1 MYRLEE
7 YNKKRN
13 FSNTIEPIGKID
25 KKNRKR
31 FCIQHHIARKDHYD
45 FRFEYKGLLV
55 SFAIPKGPS
64 YNIKDKRLAI
74 HVEDHPT
81 SYINFEGVIK
91 DGYGKGI
98 VMLWD
103 IGTYTEIEKFDNT
116 FKKGYLK
123 FKLNGKRLKGNW
135 TLVKFK
141 NDNWLL
147 IKEKDDIKIFDD
159 INKFNTS
166 IKTNRTMDEIK
177 NGITITNP
185 NKIIKDNITKLDI
198 INYYKKVYDR
208 MSSYLN
214 NRIISTIRYVNNTA
228 FFKRHFHE
236 NKYLNK
242 VKNRNYYYINNIL
255 GLISEV
261 QMNSYEFHINNSDIS
276 DLKHPNI
283 MIFDLDPDKNLDL
296 KDVRDCVKNLKEILD
311 KLKLKSYLKTSGG
324 KGYHVIVPINEKFT
338 WNKVNKIAKDIVKIM
353 INKYPNKYTDNIRIK
368 NRENK
373 VFIDYFRNKES
384 ASCVAPYSLRIRDKI
399 TVSMPIKWNELYKV
413 KPDEIDIKTALKR
426 LKRVNPWE

>member
-1 MYRLEE
+1 MNRLEE

-25 KKNRKR
+25 KKNKKR
-31 FCIQHHIARKDHYD
+31 FCVQHHIARKDHYD
-45 FRFEYKGLLV
+45 FRLEYKGVLI

-64 YNIKDKRLAI
+64 YNTKDKRLSI
-74 HVEDHPT
+74 HVENHPT

-123 FKLNGKRLKGNW
+123 FKLNGKRLKGHW

-141 NDNWLL
+141 DDNWLL
-147 IKEKDDIKIFDD
+147 IKEKDNIKIFDD

-177 NGITITNP
+177 SEIIITNP

-198 INYYKKVYDR
+198 VNYYKKVYDR
-208 MSSYLN
+208 MSLYLN
-214 NRIISTIRYVNNTA
+214 NRIISAIRYVNNNT
-228 FFKRHFHE
+228 FFKRHFRE

-242 VKNRNYYYINNIL
+242 VKNKEYYYINNIL

-261 QMNSYEFHINNSDIS
+261 QMNSYEFHINNSNIS

-296 KDVRDCVKNLKEILD
+296 NDVRDCVKNLKEILD

-324 KGYHVIVPINEKFT
+324 KGYHVIVPINEKLT
-338 WNKVNKIAKDIVKIM
+338 WNKVNKISKDIVKIM
-353 INKYPNKYTDNIRIK
+353 INKYPDKYTDNIRIK
-368 NRENK
+368 NRKNK

-399 TVSMPIKWNELYKV
+399 TVSMPIKWSELYKI
-413 KPDEIDIKTALKR
+413 KPDEIDIKNALKR
-426 LKRVNPWE
+426 LKRVNPWT